1 MTPNFSCKGC
11 TAPKRYPGCHDHCPV
26 HQKEKAEYEA
36 KKAIADREKSISNG
50 LYGQRSDALAKI
62 MKGRKAYGFQ
72 GKGNGKDG

>member
-26 HQKEKAEYEA
+26 HLKEKAEYEA
-36 KKAIADREKSISNG
+36 KKAIADREKSIRDG
-50 LYGQRSDALAKI
+50 LYNQRSTALAKI
-62 MKGRKAYGFQ
+62 TKGRKAYGFQ

>member
-11 TAPKRYPGCHDHCPV
+11 TAPKRYPGCHDHCPEY
-26 HQKEKAEYEA
+26 QKMKAEYEA